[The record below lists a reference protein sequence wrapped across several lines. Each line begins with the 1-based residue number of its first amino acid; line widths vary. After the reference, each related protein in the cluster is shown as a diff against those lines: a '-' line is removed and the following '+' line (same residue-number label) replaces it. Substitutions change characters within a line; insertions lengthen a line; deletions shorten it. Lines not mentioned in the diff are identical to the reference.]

1 MVVVTWSQEVQLPSK
16 LQSLSLGER
25 FNHPLHRVTLP
36 RKIAVLEL
44 WKAPDRLSLLIFGVM
59 VFGGFCGGGWIRVSR
74 VVVVCPEG
82 FWGRKSA
89 HISTCK
95 FQFWQNLSSKSVG
108 FRWTKGFATMM
119 SNILWFSLL
128 DLKKWTPAWLRF
140 FLLQKWQRKSWQIS
154 TRPTSAKNSLGQLMT
169 DH

>member
-1 MVVVTWSQEVQLPSK
+1 
-16 LQSLSLGER
+16 
-25 FNHPLHRVTLP
+25 
-36 RKIAVLEL
+36 
-44 WKAPDRLSLLIFGVM
+44 M

-89 HISTCK
+89 HISTYK

-119 SNILWFSLL
+119 SNIPVIFTAWFEKNEHLPGCVFFFKSDSANRPKQNHPNDSQPLNQNEAQQKIRPVGSSIRVCWGSPSLKPCESWSSATPSTNLWKVGTRWKTGS
-128 DLKKWTPAWLRF
+128 KGYWL
-140 FLLQKWQRKSWQIS
+140 
-154 TRPTSAKNSLGQLMT
+154 P
-169 DH
+169 